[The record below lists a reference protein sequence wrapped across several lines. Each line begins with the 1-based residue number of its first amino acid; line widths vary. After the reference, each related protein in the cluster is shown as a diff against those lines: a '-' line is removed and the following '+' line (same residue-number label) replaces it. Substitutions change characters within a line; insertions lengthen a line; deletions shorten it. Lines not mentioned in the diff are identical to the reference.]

1 MKLKLLDRVLI
12 AAVLVALAITL
23 SVWLNRKPL
32 TAAPTPAPPAMP
44 AIPTKPT
51 PAKPPIP
58 QPTLAPLP
66 LGPAVATTALA
77 NTVTTEVEIC
87 YEIASSPIPAAPSA
101 PAVAAPPPTPAAQ
114 PRGDCQYY
122 HRRGWFRRR

>member
-1 MKLKLLDRVLI
+1 MKLKLLDRVLT

-51 PAKPPIP
+51 PAKPPVP

-77 NTVTTEVEIC
+77 TTVTTEVEIC